1 MKRLYHLYKYIRLL
15 KNNKKILADS
25 RINNNPN
32 PLGIQYD
39 WIGRLYTVINLP
51 FFDEKDMDKYAYNY
65 INNTITEINNFLF
78 NLGILEYVK
87 LDTKNIK
94 QIDKFN
100 IRIVLR
106 FRYMDLKKWII
117 FLMIILIFG
126 IIAFFIFL

>member
-117 FLMIILIFG
+117 FLMFILIFG

>member
-1 MKRLYHLYKYIRLL
+1 MKKLYHLYKYIRLL

-65 INNTITEINNFLF
+65 INNTIVEINNFLF

-94 QIDKFN
+94 QIDKYN

-106 FRYMDLKKWII
+106 FRYMDLKKWVI
-117 FLMIILIFG
+117 FLMFFLIFG
-126 IIAFFIFL
+126 IVALFIFL